1 MVFVINGT
9 AGVDLTKT
17 DSVARHKVGTVVKTD
32 DGEYTYVKH
41 ALAVAAAGDVFK
53 VQEDYQTIA
62 VDTTVSGSEP
72 TSLGAFQI
80 AVAAG
85 TTTAQY
91 AFIFTGFGNFN
102 ANIATGVAA
111 GAALTTTASAGVLGA
126 GGDAVGA
133 ACVTAN
139 SSGSNAV
146 RACFAPGAFATNI

>member
-1 MVFVINGT
+1 MVFVIDGT
-9 AGVDLTKT
+9 AGVDLSKT

-41 ALAVAAAGDVFK
+41 ALAAATVGLSYKIDYDFQTVALDST
-53 VQEDYQTIA
+53 E
-62 VDTTVSGSEP
+62 SGTEP
-72 TSLGAFQI
+72 TNVGTFQI

-91 AFIFTGFGNFN
+91 AFAFTGFGNFE
-102 ANIATGVAA
+102 ASCATGLSA

-133 ACVTAN
+133 ALVDSTSGGAAVVT
-139 SSGSNAV
+139 
-146 RACFAPGAFATNI
+146 CYAPGKLATNV